1 MVSDALTVSA
11 GNTAVKYA
19 KWSEQGGGLP
29 ARAVAVLLL
38 LACNLCLAVILLSG
52 YPALADLVTPLTGHI
67 IGLGV
72 AAALALIFA
81 RHAWRALAFGVA
93 LTVGLHAWLGMGAS
107 LVSGRQTTT
116 MPTGPASAEISVI
129 SLNTWDAVDNVEQLK
144 AYFATAPA
152 DVVVLSEIGPP
163 KRALLEALKWV
174 YPYQTDCAA
183 QWHCSLALISRVP
196 FEAAGAV
203 RHAKDNTPAFVWARF
218 AGQLTVV
225 GTHIYRPSRN
235 PWLHVHQADALARVV
250 RNIEGSVV
258 LVGDLNMSPWS
269 YSFRDLKTRAGLE
282 GPRIFTP
289 SWPAWPLP
297 LPQVALDH
305 ILISPDLTFA
315 TVRSGPAAGSD
326 HLSMFARIY
335 RQPNTVDRG
344 KGIVREPGSRL
355 AAAGAHL
362 DGELLAHLGR
372 EHGGPR
378 DLRR

>member
-1 MVSDALTVSA
+1 MGREA
-11 GNTAVKYA
+11 
-19 KWSEQGGGLP
+19 GLP

-38 LACNLCLAVILLSG
+38 LACNLCLAVILLAG
-52 YPALADLVTPLTGHI
+52 FPVVADVVTPLTGHI
-67 IGLGV
+67 IGLGI
-72 AAALALIFA
+72 AAALALVFA
-81 RHAWRALAFGVA
+81 RYAWRVLAFGVA
-93 LTVGLHAWLGMGAS
+93 LTFGLHVWLGIGAS
-107 LVSGRQTTT
+107 LV
-116 MPTGPASAEISVI
+116 PASVSAHPGTDNGEISVI

-144 AYFATAPA
+144 AYFATVPA

-163 KRALLEALKWV
+163 KRALLEALKSV

-183 QWHCSLALISRVP
+183 VWQCSLALISRVP

-203 RHAKDNTPAFVWARF
+203 RNSKDTPAFVWARF
-218 AGQLTVV
+218 AGSLTIV

-235 PWLHVHQADALARVV
+235 PWLHARQMNAMANVI

-269 YSFRDLKTRAGLE
+269 YSFRSLKTQAGLE

-305 ILISPDLTFA
+305 ILISPDLVFG
-315 TVRSGPAAGSD
+315 TVRAGPAVGSD
-326 HLSMFARIY
+326 HLPMYARIR
-335 RQPNTVDRG
+335 RQPNTVERG
-344 KGIVREPGSRL
+344 KSPVREGGSRL

-362 DGELLAHLGR
+362 DR
-372 EHGGPR
+372 
-378 DLRR
+378 